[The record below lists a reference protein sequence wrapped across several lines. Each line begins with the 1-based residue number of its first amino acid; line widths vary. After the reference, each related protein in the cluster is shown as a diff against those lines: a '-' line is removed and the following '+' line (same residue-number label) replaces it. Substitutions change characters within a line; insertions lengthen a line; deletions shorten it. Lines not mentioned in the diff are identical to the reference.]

1 MVLPVKTGNTAE
13 VDFSRW
19 RALVHSQT
27 GNTLVVE
34 VCSQLRYQTENVETN
49 VVLEIFINTSLFII
63 YALGSN

>member
-1 MVLPVKTGNTAE
+1 MLLNLGTNSSVSKGTKVVLPVKTGNTAE

-34 VCSQLRYQTENVETN
+34 VCSQLRYQTENVETA
-49 VVLEIFINTSLFII
+49 I
-63 YALGSN
+63 